1 MAFTRRH
8 FLSSLT
14 SAAGVATLPFGV
26 ANAANTAKSNNAFQ
40 EFFSHPPDQA
50 RPWIRWWWPGGA
62 VNDEELRREIKVL
75 NQAGFGGAEIQAFN
89 PGIPG
94 LNKDER
100 AHVNDYAND
109 AYFSHVKACTDEAGQ
124 QNLQIDVT
132 FGSAW
137 PSGGGFAITPELAL
151 MELTPAVTSV
161 RAPLAAPI
169 RVTIPENTRKMGAL
183 SALDARARDPRASNW
198 RDRIA
203 ARQKLVAVVAIKS
216 EAPVLE
222 NNKNFRASVVK
233 AAGKA
238 EGVEGIVVTEKLRP
252 DGVLDWVPPSDGV
265 WQIVVFKQFVVD
277 SPVLAGVGEGP
288 QLVLDHFKRGAFE
301 AHARR
306 VGDPLASGGKPAHA
320 LRATFID
327 SLELMPDLYWSEE
340 LLAQF
345 ATRRGYDL
353 MPYLPHLLQPGW
365 MESWNPHVSLPYFDA
380 GDAGDRIRAD
390 YRLTLSELIIE
401 NFYQPFVEWNH
412 AHGLKA
418 RIQAHGAPGDLLK
431 TYGLA
436 DIPETEDLEGT
447 GNPHFLRMARAAA
460 NLYGRKLVSCESL
473 CWPLKSFEITPA
485 QWEARVNLLFAS
497 GVNAIVMHGFP
508 YALHRETWPGWYPF
522 APSHFLPGFSSMI
535 NEANPLW
542 NAIGDLN
549 RYISSIQA
557 VLQNS
562 SNVVPLAVYLADS
575 TYFHGIEPRTTDALL
590 EHVLENGYDYDR
602 INDDS
607 IMKSHVADRA
617 LVTQG
622 GAKYAALIL
631 PARPAL
637 PAQSAAQLARFA
649 EAGLPIF
656 FVDRPPSHAT
666 GYFDHAANDRIVREA
681 VQAALKSGARI
692 VRTGAMSGAL
702 RQGRVPANLTFTS
715 EPCLFIEKM
724 LDGRAAY
731 FLHNPKAQ
739 EVTVSFTTRA
749 SGHPELWNA
758 YTGERTGLPTRFR
771 GGQTEIAVD
780 LAAGGGALIVFGD
793 RRLPLPA
800 AWGQTDAIDL
810 TAGQWSLDV
819 DGHGQHGRVVRHHT
833 TLDRLRDWQEIDG
846 LADVSGQATYRAE
859 VTVPAAWL
867 KSGNKIVLDLGAVH
881 DMATVTVRGKQQRT
895 LIAPPFEADITA
907 MLRPGVNQLQIG
919 IFNSPNNAMI
929 DLKKPGLKNL
939 KPQSAGLLGPAKLV
953 LKQRRPAR

>member
-14 SAAGVATLPFGV
+14 TAVGVAALPPGV
-26 ANAANTAKSNNAFQ
+26 SNAARPANAFHQ
-40 EFFSHPPDQA
+40 FFSHPPDQA
-50 RPWIRWWWPGGA
+50 KPWVRWWWPGGA
-62 VNDEELRREIKVL
+62 VNGEELRREIKVL
-75 NQAGFGGAEIQAFN
+75 KLAGFGGAEIQAFN

-94 LNKDER
+94 LSKDER

-109 AYFSHVKACTDEAGQ
+109 AYFAHTKTCTDEADRQG
-124 QNLQIDVT
+124 LKIDVT

-151 MELTPAVTSV
+151 VELTPAVTSV

-169 RVTIPENTRKMGAL
+169 RVKIPENTRKMGAL
-183 SALDARARDPRASNW
+183 SPLDARAKDPRASDW

-203 ARQKLVAVVAIKS
+203 ARQTLVAVVAIKS
-216 EAPVLE
+216 DAPVLE
-222 NNKNFRASVVK
+222 NDRNFRSSVVK

-238 EGVEGIVVTEKLRP
+238 DRTEGIVVTGKLRP
-252 DGVLDWVPPSDGV
+252 DGILDWIPPSDGN

-288 QLVLDHFKRGAFE
+288 QLVLDHFKRAAFE

-306 VGDPLASGGKPAHA
+306 VGDPLAPDGVPARA
-320 LRATFID
+320 LRATFVD
-327 SLELMPDLYWSEE
+327 SLELMPDLYWSED

-345 ATRRGYDL
+345 AARRGYDL
-353 MPYLPHLLQPGW
+353 TPYLPHLLQPGW

-412 AHGLKA
+412 GHGLQA

-508 YALHRETWPGWYPF
+508 YALHKDTWPGWYPF
-522 APSHFLPGFSSMI
+522 APSPFLPGFSSMI

-542 NAIGDLN
+542 NAIGSLN

-557 VLQNS
+557 VLQKS
-562 SNVVPLAVYLADS
+562 DNVVPLAIYLADS
-575 TYFHGIEPRTTDALL
+575 TFFHGIEPGTTDELL
-590 EHVLENGYDYDR
+590 DHVLSNGYDYDR

-607 IMKSHVADRA
+607 IMKSHVVGRA
-617 LVTQG
+617 LVTPG
-622 GAKYAALIL
+622 GARYAALVL

-637 PAQSAAQLARFA
+637 PAPSAAQLARFA

-656 FVDRPPSHAT
+656 FADRPPAHAA
-666 GYFDHAANDRIVREA
+666 GYFDHAVQDRTVRAA
-681 VQAALKSGARI
+681 VQQALNAGALI
-692 VRTGAMSGAL
+692 VRTDALASAL
-702 RQGRVPANLTFTS
+702 REARVPANLTFTS
-715 EPCLFIEKM
+715 AACLFVEKT
-724 LDGRAAY
+724 LDGHTAY

-739 EVTVSFTTRA
+739 AVNVTFTTRA

-758 YTGERTGLPTRFR
+758 YTGERTGLQTRSRR
-771 GGQTEIAVD
+771 GQREIAVD
-780 LAAGGGALIVFGD
+780 LAAGAAALIVFGN
-793 RRLPLPA
+793 RRLPPPA
-800 AWGQTDAIDL
+800 DWVRTDAIDL
-810 TAGQWSLDV
+810 TAGRWTLDV
-819 DGHGQHGRVVRHHT
+819 NGHGQHGRVVRRNM

-846 LADVSGQATYRAE
+846 LADVSGQATYRVDVTLPATWLE
-859 VTVPAAWL
+859 PGNKVVLELGAVYDMAIVTVP
-867 KSGNKIVLDLGAVH
+867 
-881 DMATVTVRGKQQRT
+881 GKQQLT

-907 MLRPGVNQLQIG
+907 MLRPGPNQLQIG
-919 IFNSPNNAMI
+919 TFNSPNNAMI
-929 DLKKPGLKNL
+929 DPKKPGLRNL
-939 KPQSAGLLGPAKLV
+939 KPRPAGLTGPVKVV
-953 LKQRRPAR
+953 LKQSRPAP